1 LGVLF
6 NIIAICILLYMSF
19 LNYKNY
25 SKSMKVC
32 GEVLETIRVG
42 GKSFII
48 AGVVLLL
55 LYPLMA
61 FSQGVVYNPE
71 TISSLIVLVVVLFS
85 FVVTYKTS
93 ALYFAQ
99 YGLVMKG
106 VLFEYHRIKQY
117 DIVDNGKKTA
127 ISLTVKN
134 HKDKEVNYYF
144 RLTKIEK
151 INVEKIMDSYFRRNK
166 KNKKK
171 NK

>member
-1 LGVLF
+1 
-6 NIIAICILLYMSF
+6 
-19 LNYKNY
+19 
-25 SKSMKVC
+25 MKEC
-32 GEVLETIRVG
+32 GEVLETVRVG

-71 TISSLIVLVVVLFS
+71 TISSLSVLVVVLFS

-93 ALYFAQ
+93 ALYITQ
-99 YGLVMKG
+99 YGLITKG
-106 VLFEYHRIKQY
+106 VFFEYHRIKKY

-127 ISLTVKN
+127 ISFTVKN
-134 HKDKEVNYYF
+134 HKDKEVNYYY
-144 RLTKIEK
+144 RLSKIEK
-151 INVEKIMDSYFRRNK
+151 INIEKIMDSYFHKNK